1 MGVAIFL
8 CVWIALGS
16 VALFKPRYAYFMF
29 MNPRRRPGQ
38 PIRPEDL
45 AGVPA
50 STVSFYRIIGGAMC
64 LIGVVAL
71 VVVLVTRA

>member
-8 CVWIALGS
+8 CVWIALWS

-38 PIRPEDL
+38 SIRPEDL

-50 STVSFYRIIGGAMC
+50 STVGFYRIIGGAMC
-64 LIGVVAL
+64 LVGVVAL